1 MLTEGIIT
9 KVNSDT
15 FTVKCEGIYYDTK
28 SRGKFRNIKLKPVV
42 GDKVVVDTSKLVIEE
57 VKPRINFLDRP
68 PVANIDIALIVTS
81 LVKPDINLTLL
92 DKLISIITINSI
104 EPVIV
109 FTKLDLANKDNLN
122 NIKKLSKYY
131 ESIGI
136 KVFTNKKVRKLRKYL
151 KNKIVTVCG
160 QTGAGKSTLI
170 NKFDKNL
177 DLEVHEIS
185 DALGRGVHTTRIVS
199 LYDMD
204 NFYIVDTPGFSSID
218 IDNYS
223 IEEIKNSFVEFR
235 NKKCKFN
242 NCNHIKEKGCT
253 VIEELNN
260 GKILQSRYDNYLRF
274 IKEFK

>member
-1 MLTEGIIT
+1 MLSDGIII

-28 SRGKFRNIKLKPVV
+28 VRGKFRNIKFKPVV
-42 GDKVVVDTSKLVIEE
+42 GDKVLVDTKKLVIEE
-57 VKPRINFLDRP
+57 VNQRKNYLDRP

-81 LVKPDINLTLL
+81 LVKPDINLILL
-92 DKLISIITINSI
+92 DKLISIITINNI

-109 FTKLDLANKDNLN
+109 FTKLDLANKDILN

-136 KVFTNKKVRKLRKYL
+136 KVFTNKKIRKLKKYL

-160 QTGAGKSTLI
+160 QTGAGKSSLI

-177 DLEVHEIS
+177 DLETKEIS
-185 DALGRGVHTTRIVS
+185 EALGRGVHTTRIVT
-199 LYDMD
+199 LYEID

-218 IDNYS
+218 IDKYS
-223 IEEIKNSFVEFR
+223 IDEIKTSFIEFR

-242 NCNHIKEKGCT
+242 NCNHIKEKGCS
-253 VIEELNN
+253 ILENLNN
-260 GKILQSRYDNYLRF
+260 GIILQSRYDNYIRF
-274 IKEFK
+274 VKESK